1 VTAAKKAKLR
11 ERDFV
16 RNGCR
21 WKLAHSDLLL
31 AIRHA
36 ARMSRLE
43 GAPFMFYGC
52 EECGGIHVG
61 RLKEGESWVMYG
73 AYSDNLRK
81 LQGFSEAK

>member
-1 VTAAKKAKLR
+1 
-11 ERDFV
+11 
-16 RNGCR
+16 
-21 WKLAHSDLLL
+21 
-31 AIRHA
+31 
-36 ARMSRLE
+36 MSRLE